1 MVKDA
6 ASERYI
12 FTQLSNITR
21 KIYSIE
27 DDPLLDYI
35 NYDGTIAE
43 PTHYLPIIP
52 MTLIN
57 GGKGIGT
64 GFAYEGLCHDPLA
77 VIQYVK
83 NKLKKKNDFNE
94 NVPIEPYYEGI

>member
-1 MVKDA
+1 
-6 ASERYI
+6 
-12 FTQLSNITR
+12 
-21 KIYSIE
+21 
-27 DDPLLDYI
+27 
-35 NYDGTIAE
+35 
-43 PTHYLPIIP
+43 

-83 NKLKKKNDFNE
+83 NKLNKKNDFNE
-94 NVPIEPYYEGI
+94 NVAIEPYYEGFKGTICKEDVKGTTRYIFKGKI